1 MLFQGKMELAIFAA
15 GAWLRFRFSLFFR
28 WEQTVFKKE
37 VVASKNRPVIMET
50 LMSGLSHSRF
60 QMTLATRTEVANRI
74 NMPTEGNNMRS
85 DRGAGI
91 RNPAIFKM

>member
-1 MLFQGKMELAIFAA
+1 MELATFAA

-28 WEQTVFKKE
+28 WEQIVFKKE
-37 VVASKNRPVIMET
+37 LVASENRPVIMET

-60 QMTLATRTEVANRI
+60 QITLATTEVANRI
-74 NMPTEGNNMRS
+74 NTPTEGDNMRS

-91 RNPAIFKM
+91 RNPAMFKM